1 MARELIRREAAAAA
15 HPIDRLFGQF
25 FRNDPLVGSIGPM
38 LTHAFEDSAFELD
51 VAEDDASVI
60 VRASLPGYAREEIAV
75 DVHDGVVTISA
86 SKAEEHEEKRERYYR
101 RERRTGSVSRRIA
114 LPVPVKEDAAQA
126 ALTDGVLELR
136 LPKNGAHG
144 PRRIAIN

>member
-1 MARELIRREAAAAA
+1 MARELIRREGTVAA

-25 FRNDPLVGSIGPM
+25 FRNDPLIGSIGPM
-38 LTHAFEDSAFELD
+38 LSHAFEEGAFELD
-51 VAEDDASVI
+51 VAEDETSVI
-60 VRASLPGYAREEIAV
+60 VRASLPGYTRDEIAA

-114 LPVPVKEDAAQA
+114 LPVPVNEDAAQA
-126 ALTDGVLELR
+126 SLTDGVLELR
-136 LPKNGAHG
+136 LPKNGAQG
-144 PRRIAIN
+144 PRRISIN